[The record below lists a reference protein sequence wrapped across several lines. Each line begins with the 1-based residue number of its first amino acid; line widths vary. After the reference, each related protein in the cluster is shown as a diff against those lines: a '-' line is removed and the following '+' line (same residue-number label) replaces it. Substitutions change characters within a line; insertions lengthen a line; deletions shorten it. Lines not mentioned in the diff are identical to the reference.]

1 MVNMKTNEV
10 LSVDEMTPNRTKPK
24 LKGDEDD
31 LYREL
36 FNKLPR
42 KSFLLQ
48 MKDLIKRN
56 KGYHVNEDGKISW
69 SV

>member
-1 MVNMKTNEV
+1 
-10 LSVDEMTPNRTKPK
+10 MTPNRAKPK
-24 LKGDEDD
+24 LKEDEDD
-31 LYREL
+31 FYRKL

-48 MKDLIKRN
+48 MKDLVRRN
-56 KGYHVNEDGKISW
+56 GGYSVNEDGKISW